1 MESKLSIRKEVRMKI
16 DWKIWGKQRGI
27 KQEDLANA
35 LEVSRQTIGS
45 LENGRYNPSIQLAFK
60 IARYFDMSIEEIFI
74 YEEESKWKKKKPFVI
89 EILVG
94 IGLVCVSFFV
104 KADYYSTMI
113 FSMGVGIMAASIV
126 QIIRITYW
134 QNPKRYAGIW
144 SKKEEAHINS
154 VDEENNI
161 YEWKPVMSPI
171 KSWHFLYLILS
182 LILALV
188 RVEVWIIAMIFL
200 LFVLQWLIGVIVFH
214 MLEKRM

>member
-1 MESKLSIRKEVRMKI
+1 MKE
-16 DWKIWGKQRGI
+16 
-27 KQEDLANA
+27 
-35 LEVSRQTIGS
+35 
-45 LENGRYNPSIQLAFK
+45 
-60 IARYFDMSIEEIFI
+60 
-74 YEEESKWKKKKPFVI
+74 KKPFVI

-134 QNPKRYAGIW
+134 QNPKRYAEYEA
-144 SKKEEAHINS
+144 KKKEAHINS
-154 VDEENNI
+154 VDERKQYLRMKAGHVTYQI
-161 YEWKPVMSPI
+161 MTFS
-171 KSWHFLYLILS
+171 LLILS

-188 RVEVWIIAMIFL
+188 SVEVWIKAMIVL
-200 LFVLQWLIGVIVFH
+200 LFVLQWLVGVIVFH

>member
-1 MESKLSIRKEVRMKI
+1 MKE
-16 DWKIWGKQRGI
+16 
-27 KQEDLANA
+27 
-35 LEVSRQTIGS
+35 
-45 LENGRYNPSIQLAFK
+45 
-60 IARYFDMSIEEIFI
+60 
-74 YEEESKWKKKKPFVI
+74 KKPFVI
-89 EILVG
+89 EILEG

-134 QNPKRYAGIW
+134 QNPKRYAEYEA
-144 SKKEEAHINS
+144 KKKEAHINS
-154 VDEENNI
+154 VDERKQYLRMKAGHVTYQI
-161 YEWKPVMSPI
+161 MTFS
-171 KSWHFLYLILS
+171 LLILS

-200 LFVLQWLIGVIVFH
+200 LFVLQWLVGVIVFH